1 MVAYKS
7 VYCTLLIVHTKS
19 HRMHIHYWQN
29 EMLIYKYRIL
39 YCECL
44 IARFSLP
51 SEKSNAI
58 LSPIA
63 AHFLSAFDTVSCAL
77 PIDRGFQPSGVSA
90 PARLRMPR
98 RWNATKLS
106 PRQWLFPASR
116 VLGHVRGRNAANGSY
131 GQYLGGDVCRG
142 VSGGGRQLIDGE
154 SCSALSD

>member
-63 AHFLSAFDTVSCAL
+63 AHFPSAFDTVSCAL
-77 PIDRGFQPSGVSA
+77 PIDRGFQPSALVLLHDCACHGAGTPPSFR
-90 PARLRMPR
+90 PD
-98 RWNATKLS
+98 NGCS
-106 PRQWLFPASR
+106 PR
-116 VLGHVRGRNAANGSY
+116 LGSWGTSEGATQQTGATVNIWVVTYA
-131 GQYLGGDVCRG
+131 
-142 VSGGGRQLIDGE
+142 GE
-154 SCSALSD
+154 